1 MHDQSGEHPR
11 NHIGQLLFLRLFLF
25 ICGSAS
31 FFIHRSTF
39 LTECVPLWT
48 RIVILVLSFAV
59 VIFLFKTVHS
69 AFPEKNDSGQVISKS
84 PFRYLRHPM
93 SLACIVFYI
102 GMSLSTMSLFSFAL
116 VLGIF
121 FLLLQ
126 QKQPDHIKKHS
137 RKQVKF
143 SQSRDRFCLRLSTPL
158 IFVLSQK
165 MEK

>member
-121 FLLLQ
+121 FFYNYMADYEKNILTNKYGGQYIEYQ
-126 QKQPDHIKKHS
+126 QNTGKWFP
-137 RKQVKF
+137 
-143 SQSRDRFCLRLSTPL
+143 
-158 IFVLSQK
+158 
-165 MEK
+165 